1 MGKTWPAGRSTP
13 WVPFAALF
21 GRSSFVIFVILRILP
36 GDPLVAI
43 LGVEGHAQMKP
54 ADRARI
60 MADLGL
66 SDPLPVQYVRWLVDI
81 ATGQLGKSFFR
92 GDTVAELILHRGPIS
107 AEIAVLSLV
116 VSWLVGLPVGIL
128 SAFKP
133 NSMPDGVARTLSV
146 LFIAIP
152 GFWLGMLIVLALLFW
167 FGYKAPIVIVHL
179 WQDPWQNLQMVIGP
193 AIVLGL
199 AQGAYIA
206 RMSRSCLL
214 EVIGEDFVRTARAK
228 GLREAIVVFRHA
240 LPNALL
246 PVITISGVLL
256 GFVLGGSVA
265 VEQAFGVPGLGR
277 ALVTAVIERDIIVV
291 QNLVL
296 LYAVIFVASTSW
308 STSATRGSTRG
319 SGTAD
324 GPRRR
329 CRAVA
334 RRRRELHAVLATPT
348 QHAGRGR
355 RLRRAGPSSSWRWRR
370 RCWRPAIRSRPTSG
384 G

>member
-1 MGKTWPAGRSTP
+1 MSKYLARR
-13 WVPFAALF
+13 ALF
-21 GRSSFVIFVILRILP
+21 ALATIAGVSVIIFVVLRVLP

-43 LGVEGHAQMKP
+43 LGVEGIAKMTP
-54 ADRARI
+54 ADRVRI
-60 MADLGL
+60 MHDLGL
-66 SDPLPVQYVRWLVDI
+66 SDPLAVQYVHWLKDI

-92 GDTVAELILHRGPIS
+92 GDTVAELILRRGPIS
-107 AEIAVLSLV
+107 AEIGVLALI
-116 VSWLVGLPVGIL
+116 VSWLVGLPIGIL
-128 SAFKP
+128 SAIKP
-133 NSMPDGVARTLSV
+133 NSLLDNVARSAAI

-167 FGYKAPIVIVHL
+167 FGYKAPIIIVQA
-179 WQDPWQNLQMVIGP
+179 WDSPWQNLQIVVGP

-214 EVIGEDFVRTARAK
+214 EVIHEDYVRTARAK
-228 GLREAIVVFRHA
+228 GVLERRVVLGHA

-277 ALVTAVIERDIIVV
+277 ALVTALIERDIIVV

-296 LYAVIFVASTSW
+296 LYAVIFVMVNLLVDLSYALL
-308 STSATRGSTRG
+308 
-319 SGTAD
+319 D
-324 GPRRR
+324 PR
-329 CRAVA
+329 
-334 RRRRELHAVLATPT
+334 
-348 QHAGRGR
+348 
-355 RLRRAGPSSSWRWRR
+355 
-370 RCWRPAIRSRPTSG
+370 IRYG
-384 G
+384 

>member
-1 MGKTWPAGRSTP
+1 VRKYLVGRAVYAAGTLLGVS
-13 WVPFAALF
+13 LI
-21 GRSSFVIFVILRILP
+21 IFVVLRILP

-43 LGVEGHAQMKP
+43 LGVEGHAQMSA
-54 ADRARI
+54 ADRAQI

-66 SDPLPVQYVRWLVDI
+66 SDPLPVQYGHWLVDI
-81 ATGQLGKSFFR
+81 AAGRLGKSFFR

-107 AEIAVLSLV
+107 AEIGLLALV
-116 VSWLVGLPVGIL
+116 ISWLIGLPVGIL
-128 SAFKP
+128 SAFRP
-133 NSMPDGVARTLSV
+133 NSVPDAVARTLSV

-152 GFWLGMLIVLALLFW
+152 GFWLGILIVLGLLFW
-167 FGYKAPIVIVHL
+167 FGYKAPIVIVHV
-179 WQDPWQNLQMVIGP
+179 WQNPWQNFQQVLGP
-193 AIVLGL
+193 AVVLGL

-228 GLREAIVVFRHA
+228 GLREGLVVFRHA

-277 ALVTAVIERDIIVV
+277 ALVAAVIERDIIVV

-296 LYAVIFVASTSW
+296 LYAGIFVLINVLVDLSYAW
-308 STSATRGSTRG
+308 L
-319 SGTAD
+319 D
-324 GPRRR
+324 PR
-329 CRAVA
+329 
-334 RRRRELHAVLATPT
+334 
-348 QHAGRGR
+348 
-355 RLRRAGPSSSWRWRR
+355 
-370 RCWRPAIRSRPTSG
+370 IRY
-384 G
+384 

>member
-1 MGKTWPAGRSTP
+1 MRKYLARRALY
-13 WVPFAALF
+13 AAITLF
-21 GRSSFVIFVILRILP
+21 GVSVSVFVILRVLP

-54 ADRARI
+54 ADRVRI

-66 SDPLPVQYVRWLVDI
+66 SDPLPVQYVRWLGDI
-81 ATGQLGKSFFR
+81 AAGRLGKSFFR
-92 GDTVAELILHRGPIS
+92 GDTVSEQILHRGPIS
-107 AEIAVLSLV
+107 AEIGVLALI

-133 NSMPDGVARTLSV
+133 NSLPDGAARALSV
-146 LFIAIP
+146 FFIAVP
-152 GFWLGMLIVLALLFW
+152 GFWLGMLIVLASLFW
-167 FGYKAPIVIVHL
+167 FGYKAPILIVHV
-179 WQDPWQNLQMVIGP
+179 WQDPWPNLQIVIGP
-193 AIVLGL
+193 AMVLGL

-228 GLREAIVVFRHA
+228 GLREGLVVMRHA

-296 LYAVIFVASTSW
+296 LYAVIFVGVNVLVDLSYAW
-308 STSATRGSTRG
+308 L
-319 SGTAD
+319 D
-324 GPRRR
+324 PR
-329 CRAVA
+329 
-334 RRRRELHAVLATPT
+334 
-348 QHAGRGR
+348 
-355 RLRRAGPSSSWRWRR
+355 
-370 RCWRPAIRSRPTSG
+370 IRYG
-384 G
+384 

>member
-1 MGKTWPAGRSTP
+1 MRKYLARRGIYAVVTLIGVSLTI
-13 WVPFAALF
+13 FA
-21 GRSSFVIFVILRILP
+21 ILRILP

-54 ADRARI
+54 DDRERI
-60 MADLGL
+60 MADLGF
-66 SDPLPVQYVRWLVDI
+66 SDPLPIQYVRWLRDI
-81 ATGQLGKSFFR
+81 AAGHLGKSFFR
-92 GDTVAELILHRGPIS
+92 GDTVSELIAHRGPIS
-107 AEIAVLSLV
+107 AEIGVLALI

-133 NSMPDGVARTLSV
+133 NSMPDGLARTLSV
-146 LFIAIP
+146 VFIAIP
-152 GFWLGMLIVLALLFW
+152 GFWLGMLVVLAALFW
-167 FGYKAPIVIVHL
+167 FGYKAPIVIAQL
-179 WQDPWQNLQMVIGP
+179 WQDPWQNFQIVIGP
-193 AIVLGL
+193 AVVLGL

-214 EVIGEDFVRTARAK
+214 EVISEDFVRTARAK
-228 GLREAIVVFRHA
+228 GLKEALVVMRHA

-296 LYAVIFVASTSW
+296 LYAVIFVAVNVLVDLSYAW
-308 STSATRGSTRG
+308 L
-319 SGTAD
+319 D
-324 GPRRR
+324 PR
-329 CRAVA
+329 
-334 RRRRELHAVLATPT
+334 
-348 QHAGRGR
+348 
-355 RLRRAGPSSSWRWRR
+355 
-370 RCWRPAIRSRPTSG
+370 IRYS
-384 G
+384 

>member
-1 MGKTWPAGRSTP
+1 MRKYLARRA
-13 WVPFAALF
+13 VFAL
-21 GRSSFVIFVILRILP
+21 GTLLGVSLSIFVILRVIP

-43 LGVEGHAQMKP
+43 LGVEGHARMTP
-54 ADRARI
+54 ADRVRI

-66 SDPLPVQYVRWLVDI
+66 SDTLPVQYVRWLRDI
-81 ATGQLGKSFFR
+81 GTGQLGKSFFR
-92 GDTVAELILHRGPIS
+92 GDTVAELIVHRGPIT
-107 AEIAVLSLV
+107 AEIAVLSLI
-116 VSWLVGLPVGIL
+116 VSWIVGLPVGIL

-133 NSMPDGVARTLSV
+133 NSLPDGVARTLSV

-167 FGYKAPIVIVHL
+167 FGYKSPFIIVHV
-179 WQDPWQNLQMVIGP
+179 WQDPWQNLQIVIGP
-193 AIVLGL
+193 GIVLGL

-214 EVIGEDFVRTARAK
+214 EVIGDDYVRTARAK
-228 GLREAIVVFRHA
+228 GLREGIVVMRHA

-277 ALVTAVIERDIIVV
+277 SLVVAVIERDIIVV

-296 LYAVIFVASTSW
+296 LYAVIFVAVNVLVDLSYAW
-308 STSATRGSTRG
+308 L
-319 SGTAD
+319 D
-324 GPRRR
+324 PR
-329 CRAVA
+329 
-334 RRRRELHAVLATPT
+334 
-348 QHAGRGR
+348 
-355 RLRRAGPSSSWRWRR
+355 
-370 RCWRPAIRSRPTSG
+370 IRYG
-384 G
+384 

>member
-1 MGKTWPAGRSTP
+1 VRKYLVRRA
-13 WVPFAALF
+13 VYAAITLL
-21 GRSSFVIFVILRILP
+21 GVSITIFVIMRVLP

-43 LGVEGHAQMKP
+43 LGVEGHAQMRP
-54 ADRARI
+54 ADRERI

-66 SDPLPVQYVRWLVDI
+66 SAPLPVQYVNWLHDI

-92 GDTVAELILHRGPIS
+92 GDTVAAQILHRGPIS
-107 AEIAVLSLV
+107 AEIAILSLI
-116 VSWLVGLPVGIL
+116 VSWIVGLPVGIL

-133 NSMPDGVARTLSV
+133 NSIPDGVARALSV

-167 FGYKAPIVIVHL
+167 FGYKSPLVIVHL
-179 WQDPWQNLQMVIGP
+179 WDDPWQNLQIVLGP
-193 AIVLGL
+193 GVVLGL

-206 RMSRSCLL
+206 RMSRSCLM

-228 GLREAIVVFRHA
+228 GLREGLVVMRHA

-277 ALVTAVIERDIIVV
+277 AMVAAVIERDIIVV

-296 LYAVIFVASTSW
+296 LYAVIFVLVNVLVDLSYAW
-308 STSATRGSTRG
+308 L
-319 SGTAD
+319 D
-324 GPRRR
+324 PR
-329 CRAVA
+329 
-334 RRRRELHAVLATPT
+334 
-348 QHAGRGR
+348 
-355 RLRRAGPSSSWRWRR
+355 
-370 RCWRPAIRSRPTSG
+370 IRYS
-384 G
+384 